1 MALTLRSKTIKPALL
16 PLGAHC
22 THRLVIHRRPE
33 AGDRLLTRGQVLSG
47 RASRTGTLVV
57 IRYSTVDRNGRP
69 LTTTD
74 YGSGLRGVP
83 PAGHPDAAIPPPPP
97 GPPPPPAADRWRPTG

>member
-33 AGDRLLTRGQVLSG
+33 AGDRLLTRGQVLSV

-69 LTTTD
+69 VTTTD
-74 YGSGLRGVP
+74 YGSGFPGGSTDRN
-83 PAGHPDAAIPPPPP
+83 PDAALAPPPPVQ
-97 GPPPPPAADRWRPTG
+97 PPSRDAVPLSSRG